1 MCAGRRCVG
10 GSLIGGVKETQEM
23 LDFCGEH
30 NISCMIERISIDYVN
45 TALERL
51 VKGDVKYRFVIDS
64 AQSFKSFK
72 SDGRFDD

>member
-30 NISCMIERISIDYVN
+30 NISCTIEKISMAHVN
-45 TALERL
+45 MAMERL
-51 VKGDVKYRFVIDS
+51 AKGDVEYRFVIDVS
-64 AQSFKSFK
+64 QGFQV
-72 SDGRFDD
+72 